1 MKFLPPPHS
10 RLRCFIA
17 LFLVLLLLLSLA
29 PTAFAE
35 DELTA
40 KNINGYYTI
49 FANGNP
55 IRLEAGTPDNYTKV
69 FVGDNPVE
77 LPSSVNGVVLVGNK
91 DDGYDLSKAYIVGG
105 SDGRTEPVS
114 VKSTSITMT
123 GGKVFRIL
131 AGNYGSESKGKEN
144 VSRVTG
150 DATVDISG
158 GEISGGEVVGYI
170 NAGRCNTSIEGTF
183 KLTITGGT
191 FGENCYVHA
200 GVWGN
205 GKEGSADYGIPEIIT
220 TAHVNNAVVNIS
232 DVSIYVLACGGG
244 GYTSVGT
251 AEVTVENSTIGNLYS
266 GGINGM
272 VEESTI
278 TLIDTDV
285 TSYAGVN
292 RGYARDV
299 ELNVTKDSTIGEL
312 YVSTAPGAF
321 GSDSGLDTGAGVIGS
336 STIHKDS
343 TSEVNSA
350 VLTPTVRA
358 EGIDKVTTST
368 PEITSNIPLTV
379 NNSVDF
385 GKNIKSE
392 GVTVTKPL
400 NSNVILNNSTMTLD
414 EDVVLNGDVSAD
426 ASSTLSLSQGSQVT
440 GSVSDNITVESAGD
454 SPVTY
459 TITSSSTGKG
469 TVNLSDKVVEVG
481 RSVTATIT
489 PGSASRISD
498 VKING
503 KSVGAVSKYTIPKVY
518 QDYVISAT
526 FASLAPIEGV
536 VVSGGEE
543 EQPGEEEDGSQ
554 AATPTYAVICRK
566 LNVRSGPGTSYDRIG
581 SLSRGALLSGVLEN
595 GWLRF
600 TYNGQTAYVSATY
613 VQKLN
618 GSGDLCVL
626 CNALNVRTG
635 PSTSYAKLGQLL
647 SGTYVDPLESQN
659 GWYKIGYNGGYGW
672 ICADY
677 VG

>member
-10 RLRCFIA
+10 RQRCFIA

-40 KNINGYYTI
+40 ENIGGSYI
-49 FANGNP
+49 LFANGNP
-55 IRLEAGTPDNYTKV
+55 IRLEAGTNNDYTKV
-69 FVGDNPVE
+69 FVGNSRTPAT
-77 LPSSVNGVVLVGNK
+77 LPSVSGVTPNGDAEN
-91 DDGYDLSKAYIVGG
+91 GYDLSKAYIVGG
-105 SDGRTEPVS
+105 SDGRNSAVTVE
-114 VKSTSITMT
+114 STSITME
-123 GGKVFRIL
+123 GGKVYRIL
-131 AGNYGSESKGKEN
+131 VGNYGSSSTTSL
-144 VSRVTG
+144 SRVTEN
-150 DATVDISG
+150 ATLN
-158 GEISGGEVVGYI
+158 ISGGEVVDYI
-170 NAGRCNTSIEGTF
+170 NAGRCNTSIDGTF
-183 KLTITGGT
+183 YLTITDGT
-191 FGENCYVHA
+191 FGDYCYVHA

-205 GKEGSADYGIPEIIT
+205 GKEGSADYDKEEIT
-220 TAHVNNAVVNIS
+220 TDARVENAVVNIS
-232 DVSIYVLACGGG
+232 GVEIYLLACGGG

-251 AEVTVENSTIGNLYS
+251 ATVTVEGSTIENLYS

-272 VEESTI
+272 VDKSTI
-278 TLIDTDV
+278 TLNNTEV

-292 RGYARDV
+292 RGYAKDV
-299 ELNVTKDSTIGEL
+299 TLNVTKGSTIDEL
-312 YVSTAPGAF
+312 YVSTVPGAF
-321 GSDSGLDTGAGVIGS
+321 SSDSGSNTGAGVTGS
-336 STIHKDS
+336 STIHKDG
-343 TSEVNSA
+343 TSDVNRA

-358 EGIDKVTTST
+358 KGKDDVTTST

-379 NNSVDF
+379 INSVDF
-385 GKNIKSE
+385 GLDIEPK
-392 GVTVTKPL
+392 GVTVTESL
-400 NSNVILNNSTMTLD
+400 NSDVVLENSTMTLA
-414 EDVVLNGDVSAD
+414 ENVVLNGDVSAD
-426 ASSTLSLSQGSQVT
+426 AGSTLYLSSGSQLK
-440 GSVSDNITVESAGD
+440 GAVSEDVKVEGLD
-454 SPVTY
+454 KDFTY
-459 TITSSSTGKG
+459 TITSSTTGNG
-469 TVNLSDKVVEVG
+469 TVTLTAEKVPFGGSVE
-481 RSVTATIT
+481 ATFT
-489 PGSASRISD
+489 PGPASRISD

-503 KSVGAVSKYTIPKVY
+503 ESVGAVSKYTIPKVY

-536 VVSGGEE
+536 IVSGGEE
-543 EQPGEEEDGSQ
+543 EQPGDEEDGSQ
-554 AATPTYAVICRK
+554 AAAPTYAVICRK
-566 LNVRSGPGTSYDRIG
+566 LNVRSGPGTSYERIG

-613 VQKLN
+613 VQPLN

>member
-1 MKFLPPPHS
+1 MKFLPPSPHS
-10 RLRCFIA
+10 RLRCFTA

-35 DELTA
+35 EGLTA
-40 KNINGYYTI
+40 ENIGGSYI
-49 FANGNP
+49 LFANGNP
-55 IRLEAGTPDNYTKV
+55 IRLEAGTNNDYTKV
-69 FVGDNPVE
+69 FVGNSRTPAT
-77 LPSSVNGVVLVGNK
+77 LPSVSGVTPNGDAEN
-91 DDGYDLSKAYIVGG
+91 GYDLSKAYIVGG
-105 SDGRTEPVS
+105 SDGRESAVS
-114 VKSTSITMT
+114 VESTSITMT

-131 AGNYGSESKGKEN
+131 AGHYGSEKEVEWG
-144 VSRVTG
+144 VSRVEG
-150 DATVDISG
+150 NATVNISG

-170 NAGRCNTSIEGTF
+170 NAGRCNTSIGGTF

-191 FGENCYVHA
+191 FDNCYVHA

-205 GKEGSADYGIPEIIT
+205 GTEGSADYDSQEKIT
-220 TAHVNNAVVNIS
+220 TDARVKNAVVNIS
-232 DVSIYVLACGGG
+232 DVEIYVLACGGG

-251 AEVTVENSTIGNLYS
+251 ATVTVNNSTIKNLYS

-272 VEESTI
+272 VDKSTI
-278 TLIDTDV
+278 TLNNTKV

-292 RGYARDV
+292 RGYAKDV
-299 ELNVTKDSTIGEL
+299 TLNVKNESTIDKL
-312 YVSTAPGAF
+312 YVSTVPGAF
-321 GSDSGLDTGAGVIGS
+321 STDSGSNTGAGVIDN
-336 STIHKDS
+336 STINVDS
-343 TSEVNSA
+343 TSKVTRAE
-350 VLTPTVRA
+350 LTPTVRA
-358 EGIDKVTTST
+358 RGKDNVTTST
-368 PEITSNIPLTV
+368 PKITSNIPLTV
-379 NNSVDF
+379 INSVKF
-385 GKNIKSE
+385 GLDIEPK

-400 NSNVILNNSTMTLD
+400 NSDVVLESSTMTLA
-414 EDVVLNGDVSAD
+414 ENVVLNGDVTTD
-426 ASSTLSLSQGSQVT
+426 DSSTLHLSNGSQLKGDVFGKGTVT
-440 GSVSDNITVESAGD
+440 GSH
-454 SPVTY
+454 Y
-459 TITSSSTGKG
+459 FTIKSSSTGNG
-469 TVNLSDKVVEVG
+469 TVTLSAEKVPFGGSVE
-481 RSVTATIT
+481 ATFT
-489 PGSASRISD
+489 PGPASRISD

-503 KSVGAVSKYTIPKVY
+503 ESVGAVSKYTIPKVY

-536 VVSGGEE
+536 IVSGGEE
-543 EQPGEEEDGSQ
+543 ELPGGEEDGSQ
-554 AATPTYAVICRK
+554 AAAPTYAVICRK

-647 SGTYVDPLESQN
+647 SGTYVDPLDSQN

>member
-10 RLRCFIA
+10 RLRCFTA

-35 DELTA
+35 EGLTA

-55 IRLEAGTPDNYTKV
+55 IRLEAGKTSDLTKV
-69 FVGDNPVE
+69 YVGDNPVE
-77 LPSSVNGVVLVGNK
+77 LPPAGDVKPSGNAN
-91 DDGYDLSKAYIVGG
+91 DGYDLSNAYIVGG

-131 AGNYGSESKGKEN
+131 AGNYGHEDDEDDE
-144 VSRVTG
+144 VDWFSRVLG
-150 DATVDISG
+150 DAIVTIEGGTVDD
-158 GEISGGEVVGYI
+158 YI
-170 NAGRCNTSIEGTF
+170 NAGRCNTSIDGTF
-183 KLTITGGT
+183 YLTIKGGT
-191 FGENCYVHA
+191 FGDYCYVHA
-200 GVWGN
+200 GVWGD
-205 GKEGSADYGIPEIIT
+205 GTEGSANYDEQEIIT
-220 TAHVNNAVVNIS
+220 TAHVKDAVVNIS
-232 DVSIYVLACGGG
+232 GVKIKLLACGGG

-251 AEVTVENSTIGNLYS
+251 ATVTVKNSTIGNLYS

-272 VEESTI
+272 VEKSTI

-292 RGYARDV
+292 RGYAKNV
-299 ELNVTKDSTIGEL
+299 ELNVTKGSTIGKL
-312 YVSTAPGAF
+312 YVSTVPGAF
-321 GSDSGLDTGAGVIGS
+321 STDSGSNTGAGVIESSAINVDS
-336 STIHKDS
+336 STVS
-343 TSEVNSA
+343 SA

-358 EGIDKVTTST
+358 EKNGKVTTST

-379 NNSVDF
+379 INSVDF
-385 GKNIKSE
+385 GLNIKPE

-400 NSNVILNNSTMTLD
+400 NSDVVLESSTMTLA
-414 EDVVLNGDVSAD
+414 ENVVLKGDVTTDDGSTLHLSNGSQLKGDVSGD
-426 ASSTLSLSQGSQVT
+426 GNVT
-440 GSVSDNITVESAGD
+440 GSDGLTF
-454 SPVTY
+454 
-459 TITSSSTGKG
+459 TITSSTTGNG
-469 TVNLSDKVVEVG
+469 TVKLSAENVPFGK
-481 RSVTATIT
+481 SVTATFT

-498 VKING
+498 VRING
-503 KSVGAVSKYTIPKVY
+503 KSVGAVSSYTIDKVY
-518 QDYVISAT
+518 QNYEISAT

-543 EQPGEEEDGSQ
+543 EQPGGEQDGSQ
-554 AATPTYAVICRK
+554 AAAPSYAVICRK

-581 SLSRGALLSGVLEN
+581 SLSRGALLSGVLED

-647 SGTYVDPLESQN
+647 SGTYVDPLDSQN